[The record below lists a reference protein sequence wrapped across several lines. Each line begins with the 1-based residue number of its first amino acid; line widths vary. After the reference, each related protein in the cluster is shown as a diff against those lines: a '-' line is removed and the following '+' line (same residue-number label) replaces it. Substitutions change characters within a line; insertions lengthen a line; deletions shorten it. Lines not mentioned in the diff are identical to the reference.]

1 MTPTPR
7 EPRKTGSPLPS
18 PRLAPPWL
26 IWGAVAGLLI
36 IFAAQNI
43 VEMRQESATA
53 DEAVHLSAGFTYLL
67 KRDFRLNPEHPPLL
81 KLLCAAP
88 LLALHPRVNFDDPA
102 WTSPRKEYAFGSRFL
117 YVNDADRLLFWG
129 RIPIVLLGLLLG
141 AVVFRWSQQLYGNI
155 PGFFALGFYV
165 FCPNIIA
172 HSHLITSDLG
182 VSAFLTLSL
191 YFLWR
196 YSERGK
202 NLSLVWGSLA
212 MGAALASK
220 FSALI
225 FFPLA
230 VALAWCF
237 YRPGV
242 ASSSTDGSQ
251 RAGAEGKKPDTLSGR
266 NSKRKPTGFS
276 ASGNFWKALLQ
287 ADRGKVVAVVAFV
300 VLAWVVVD
308 LSYLGSFSP
317 KLYLRGVSL
326 VNENHLPDFPFYLH
340 GELKAGG
347 WWYYFIVT
355 FLVKTTVP
363 LLLVILA
370 GLAHFLKNFQK
381 EWKRAAFL
389 LLPGFACFAAVSA
402 LADPLGVRYL
412 LPIFPLF
419 IIFSSRLVKY
429 FSDYRA
435 VSWALVALLAWHIT
449 TSLAA
454 FPNSLSYFNEFV
466 GGPSHG
472 TQWLDDSNVD
482 WGQGMKR
489 LKKTLDEHSID
500 SVILLPFSLYSN
512 PNYYGIRCT
521 RPPRQEWE
529 EIFSHPQPGIYAVS
543 ANWVARAKG
552 LGYDWKKQYPILAHV
567 GYSMFIFEVR

>member
-1 MTPTPR
+1 V
-7 EPRKTGSPLPS
+7 
-18 PRLAPPWL
+18 
-26 IWGAVAGLLI
+26 AVAGLLI

-53 DEAVHLSAGFTYLL
+53 DEAVHLSAGYTYLL

-88 LLALHPRVNFDDPA
+88 LLALHPRINFEDPA

-117 YVNDADRLLFWG
+117 YANDADRLLFWG

-141 AVVFRWSQQLYGNI
+141 AVVFRWSQQLYGNL
-155 PGFFALGFYV
+155 PGLFALGFYV

-182 VSAFLTLSL
+182 VSAFVTLSF

-196 YSERGK
+196 YSKRGN
-202 NLSLVWGSLA
+202 NLSLVLGSLA

-242 ASSSTDGSQ
+242 ALGSPEGSQ
-251 RAGAEGKKPDTLSGR
+251 RPGAAGEKSGRLSGR
-266 NSKRKPTGFS
+266 NSKKKQTEFL
-276 ASGNFWKALLQ
+276 ASGDFWKALLH
-287 ADRGKVVAVVAFV
+287 ADRGKVLAVVAFV
-300 VLAWVVVD
+300 VLACVVVG

-317 KLYLRGVSL
+317 KLYLKGISL

-347 WWYYFIVT
+347 WWYYFIAA
-355 FLVKTTVP
+355 FMVKTTVP

-370 GLAHFLKNFQK
+370 GLVLFLKNFQK
-381 EWKRAAFL
+381 EWKPAAFL
-389 LLPGFACFAAVSA
+389 LLPVFAYFVAVST
-402 LADPLGVRYL
+402 LAEPLGVRYL

-419 IIFSSRLVKY
+419 IISSSGLVKH
-429 FSDYRA
+429 FSDHRA
-435 VSWALVALLAWHIT
+435 VSWALGALLAWHIT

-472 TQWLDDSNVD
+472 TDWLDDSNVD

-489 LKKTLDEHSID
+489 LKKTLDERSID
-500 SVILLPFSLYSN
+500 RAILLPFSLYSN
-512 PNYYGIRCT
+512 PDYYGIRCI
-521 RPPRQEWE
+521 RPPRQEWDG
-529 EIFSHPQPGIYAVS
+529 IFSHPQPGIYAVS

-567 GYSMFIFEVR
+567 GYSLFIFQVR